1 MTSILSRHTLLSS
14 LLLVFVVQPAL
25 AAAPT
30 LNYLL
35 PAGAQRGTTT
45 DVLASGTFERW
56 PVQGWCDNA
65 AIEVKAHKDKGKLTV
80 KVAADVAPGVYWV
93 RLHDEQG
100 GSGLRP
106 FVVG

>member
-1 MTSILSRHTLLSS
+1 MKPTIPRIALVPF
-14 LLLVFVVQPAL
+14 LLLACVAQPAS
-25 AAAPT
+25 AAPPA

-45 DVLASGTFERW
+45 DVLAGGTFERW

-100 GSGLRP
+100 GSG
-106 FVVG
+106 